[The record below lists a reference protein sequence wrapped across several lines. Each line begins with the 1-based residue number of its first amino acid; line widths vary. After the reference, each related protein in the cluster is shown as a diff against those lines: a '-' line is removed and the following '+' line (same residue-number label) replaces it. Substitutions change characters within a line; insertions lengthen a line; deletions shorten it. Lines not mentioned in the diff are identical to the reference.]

1 VPVSGSGWNN
11 TIVVHGQ
18 PQKQNVNFNQVGPGY
33 FGAMATPTIA
43 GRDFDAR
50 DTTSSGKV
58 VIVTERFARTFFA
71 GENPVG
77 ATFQIEEGQGVDRSV
92 HEIVGLVKDAKYTN
106 LREEFTPIVFLAATQ
121 EAKPD
126 PYLEVVLR
134 SGAPLPT
141 LTREIA
147 DAVTNAH
154 PAAILQFE
162 TMNTLVR
169 ESLLRERLMASLSGF
184 FGLLAVLLATIGL
197 YGVMSYMVER
207 RRNEIGIRIA
217 LGADRAAVVAMVMR
231 EAVTLVAAVG
241 RMRWS
246 QPDPCRRRTIRS
258 GGHLAAYS

>member
-1 VPVSGSGWNN
+1 
-11 TIVVHGQ
+11 
-18 PQKQNVNFNQVGPGY
+18 
-33 FGAMATPTIA
+33 MIA

-58 VIVTERFARTFFA
+58 AIVTERFARTFFA

-154 PAAILQFE
+154 PAAILQFQ

-217 LGADRAAVVAMVMR
+217 LGADRAAVVAIVMR
-231 EAVTLVAAVG
+231 EAATLVAAGIVVG
-241 RMRWS
+241 SVAAVGASRWAS
-246 QPDPCRRRTIRS
+246 ALLFGLRPGDPGTLVAAAASLTLVAALASFVPARR
-258 GGHLAAYS
+258 AARLEPTVALREE